1 MAIASPNS
9 SASGSTSVSQSGSSS
24 SAGPLAV
31 VTTLFFMWGFLTCL
45 NDILVPHLKP
55 IFDLNYT
62 RVMLIQFAFFGA
74 YFLISIPSAWI
85 IDWIGYQR
93 SMGAGLLTKG
103 GGALLFVPAAS
114 VPAYPL
120 FLFALIVLAAGI
132 TCLQVA
138 ANPYVTVLGKP
149 ETASSRLNLT
159 QAFNS
164 LGTFLAPF
172 FGGLFILSVAPKAI
186 EEIRALAP
194 DALQVYRLHE
204 AATVKT
210 PYVGLG
216 IALVVLAVA
225 IGSFKLPKIPQA
237 QHQIGEKVDDS
248 IWKHPNLIF
257 GAIGIFV
264 YVGAEVSIGSFLVNY
279 FTQPEIGGLTEQL
292 AASFVALYWGGAMV
306 GRFFGSALL
315 SGAKA
320 TYMGLAS
327 VGGVLFFL
335 ISSWVANT
343 WADKLVAPVGH
354 FGLVAFL
361 WVIVSILVHARPL
374 FALVAVVAAILGIG
388 TIARGGRLA
397 PTTGLL
403 LGICAV
409 CAAARVA
416 ISMLT
421 TGYTAMYSIILV
433 GFFNSIMFP
442 SIFTLGVA
450 ELGPLTG
457 DGSGVMIMAIVGG
470 ALIPV
475 AQGAIADRI
484 GIHHAFFLP
493 VICYLYIL
501 FFALSGSKPNSQR
514 YAKA

>member
-1 MAIASPNS
+1 MAIAAPNTS
-9 SASGSTSVSQSGSSS
+9 RTSTAPGTGQSYK
-24 SAGPLAV
+24 APLAV

-55 IFDLNYT
+55 IFDLNYA

-74 YFLISIPSAWI
+74 YFIFSLPSARI
-85 IDWIGYQR
+85 VDWIGYQR
-93 SMGAGLLTKG
+93 SMVVGLLTMG
-103 GGALLFVPAAS
+103 LGAFLFVPAAS
-114 VPAYPL
+114 VPSFPL
-120 FLFALIVLAAGI
+120 FLGALIVLAAGI

-138 ANPYVTVLGKP
+138 ANPYVTVLGRP

-172 FGGLFILSVAPKAI
+172 FGGLLILSSAPKSMD
-186 EEIRALAP
+186 EIRAMAP

-216 IALVVLAVA
+216 IALVLLAVA
-225 IGSFKLPKIPQA
+225 IGSFKLPTIPHA
-237 QHQIGEKVDDS
+237 QHKVGEKVNDS

-257 GAIGIFV
+257 GAIAIFV
-264 YVGAEVSIGSFLVNY
+264 YVGGEVAIGSFLVNY
-279 FTQPEIGGLTEQL
+279 FTQPEIAGLTEKV
-292 AASFVALYWGGAMV
+292 AANFVAFYWLGAMV
-306 GRFFGSALL
+306 GRFIGSALL
-315 SGAKA
+315 QK
-320 TYMGLAS
+320 
-327 VGGVLFFL
+327 
-335 ISSWVANT
+335 
-343 WADKLVAPVGH
+343 
-354 FGLVAFL
+354 
-361 WVIVSILVHARPL
+361 VSTR
-374 FALVAVVAAILGIG
+374 
-388 TIARGGRLA
+388 
-397 PTTGLL
+397 GLL
-403 LGICAV
+403 GVCAV
-409 CAAARVA
+409 CAAALVA

-421 TGYTAMYSIILV
+421 TGHTAMYSIILV

-470 ALIPV
+470 AIIPV

-501 FFALSGSKPNSQR
+501 FFALSGSRPNSQR
-514 YAKA
+514 YAKV

>member
-1 MAIASPNS
+1 MSIATP
-9 SASGSTSVSQSGSSS
+9 SQSTAVSPDSSS
-24 SAGPLAV
+24 SYSGPLAV

-55 IFDLNYT
+55 IFDLDYAEI
-62 RVMLIQFAFFGA
+62 MLIQFAFFGA
-74 YFLISIPSAWI
+74 YFLFSIPSAKI

-93 SMGAGLLTKG
+93 SMVLGLLTMG
-103 GGALLFVPAAS
+103 LGAFLFVPAAS
-114 VPAYPL
+114 VPSYPL
-120 FLFALIVLAAGI
+120 FLMALIVLAAGI

-172 FGGLFILSVAPKAI
+172 FGGLFILSTAPKSM
-186 EEIRALAP
+186 EEIRAMAP
-194 DALQVYRLHE
+194 AALQAYRLHE
-204 AATVKT
+204 AATVKM

-237 QHQIGEKVDDS
+237 QHQVGEKVNDS
-248 IWKHPNLIF
+248 IWRHPNLIF

-264 YVGAEVSIGSFLVNY
+264 YVGAEVAIGSFLVNY
-279 FTQPEIGGLTEQL
+279 FSQPEIGGMTERV
-292 AASFVALYWGGAMV
+292 AAGFVAFYWGGAMV
-306 GRFFGSALL
+306 GRFIGSNFLG
-315 SGAKA
+315 GAKA
-320 TYMGLAS
+320 TYMGLVAAIS
-327 VGGVLFFL
+327 IALVLLSYPIESHMPPGYQPGVPNLTWL
-335 ISSWVANT
+335 AWLVVA
-343 WADKLVAPVGH
+343 G
-354 FGLVAFL
+354 
-361 WVIVSILVHARPL
+361 RPL
-374 FALVAVVAAILGIG
+374 FILVAVAAATIAVVAAL
-388 TIARGGRLA
+388 RGGKA
-397 PTTGLL
+397 VANTGLL

-409 CAAARVA
+409 STTALVT
-416 ISMLT
+416 ISMLSS
-421 TGYTAMYSIILV
+421 GHFAMWSIILV

-457 DGSGVMIMAIVGG
+457 DGSGIMIMAIVGG
-470 ALIPV
+470 ALIPL
-475 AQGAIADRI
+475 AQGAIADKI

-514 YAKA
+514 YVRSQVG